1 MVSLLKMKE
10 LKMPSVKE
18 MLEDINA
25 SMSRARE
32 LSTSEDVTEKQRAF
46 YKMVSKPLQLGSN
59 CNTNAII
66 NIVRE
71 AMIDAVSAIL
81 DSASDVLL
89 PRCFNCVDASFTDT
103 TTKGAFR
110 ITVHKI
116 KNGTANNEVINE
128 MIEIPRAIKHTKAL
142 ALIIETTI
150 NLVKNNKELAECF
163 DFNHECFKEA
173 WVQYRVKLMAN
184 EIKANTGSLWMYFT
198 DNNYYEHYK
207 ALSDTQNLHSCMAY
221 RPEYYGSQINGKY
234 IHPLQGYDYAP
245 DFRLGLVS
253 TYSPDEIND
262 VTEYPFIARAVVS
275 YSDHSTPK
283 LMYGKS
289 YGNEKACTLIRNCL
303 YNGRPT
309 DRLFYAIKANHLD
322 DNLKN
327 ADDCD
332 FNLRDYYNDG
342 RTDNDDKCY
351 NKEDDDILGHF
362 VAPFIDPWA
371 NLFDHGGRVYRH
383 PITGLEVINCMVI
396 DNDEWYDEDED
407 RTVYNEGY
415 CIYHGTGIVRPK
427 DDWDDTYSA
436 LIVTFDGL
444 QHL

>member
-1 MVSLLKMKE
+1 MRNTKE
-10 LKMPSVKE
+10 VLQ
-18 MLEDINA
+18 DIKDAMN
-25 SMSRARE
+25 RAGE
-32 LSTSEDVTEKQRAF
+32 LATSEDATEKQKAF
-46 YKMVSKPLQLGSN
+46 YRMVSEPLQLSSDCDEN
-59 CNTNAII
+59 RVL
-66 NIVRE
+66 NIVST
-71 AMIDAVSAIL
+71 AMIDAVDAIAHATPNANYSFSF
-81 DSASDVLL
+81 D
-89 PRCFNCVDASFTDT
+89 RYNCKSTAT
-103 TTKGAFR
+103 TTKGDFKLKLYKQMDNSR
-110 ITVHKI
+110 
-116 KNGTANNEVINE
+116 NSEVFCE
-128 MIEIPRAIKHTKAL
+128 VVEIPRAVKHTKTL
-142 ALIIETTI
+142 SMFIETI
-150 NLVKNNKELAECF
+150 IDKIKKDKKLSIDF
-163 DFNHECFKEA
+163 DFDNECFKEA
-173 WVQYRVKLMAN
+173 WTQYRVKLMAN
-184 EIKANTGSLWMYFT
+184 EIKANIGNMWMYFT

-221 RPEYYGSQINGKY
+221 SPEHYGSQINGNY

-262 VTEYPFIARAVVS
+262 VTEYPFIARVVVT
-275 YSDHSTPK
+275 YSNHSEPR

-303 YNGRPT
+303 YNGRST

-327 ADDCD
+327 ADGCD

-342 RTDNDDKCY
+342 RTDNDNKCY

-371 NLFDHGGRVYRH
+371 NLFDHGGKVKRH

-396 DNDEWYDEDED
+396 DNDGWYDEYED

-436 LIVTFDGL
+436 LIVTSDGL
-444 QHL
+444 EHL

>member
-18 MLEDINA
+18 MLENINA
-25 SMSRARE
+25 SMSRACD
-32 LSTSEDVTEKQRAF
+32 LSTSEDATEKQRAF
-46 YKMVSKPLQLGSN
+46 YNMVSEPLQLGSN

-116 KNGTANNEVINE
+116 KNGIINNEVINE

-150 NLVKNNKELAECF
+150 NLIKNNKELAECF

-207 ALSDTQNLHSCMAY
+207 ALSNTQNLHSCMAY
-221 RPEYYGSQINGKY
+221 SPEHYGSQINGNY

-253 TYSPDEIND
+253 TYSPSEIDD
-262 VTEYPFIARAVVS
+262 VTEYPFIARVVVT
-275 YSDHSTPK
+275 YSNHSTPK
-283 LMYGKS
+283 LMYGKA
-289 YGNEKACTLIRNCL
+289 YGNEKACTLVRNCL
-303 YNGRPT
+303 CNDKPI
-309 DRLFYAIKANHLD
+309 DRMFYAIKANYLSD
-322 DNLKN
+322 DARNP
-327 ADDCD
+327 DECD
-332 FNLRDYYNDG
+332 YNLRDYYSDG
-342 RTDNDDKCY
+342 YTDNDGNTY
-351 NKEDDDILGHF
+351 YRSDDDILGHF

-371 NLFDHGGRVYRH
+371 NFFDHGGRVYHH
-383 PITGLEVINCMVI
+383 PITGLEVIDCTVK
-396 DNDEWYDEDED
+396 ECGECYDEDED
-407 RTVYNEGY
+407 RTVYDEGY

-427 DDWDDTYSA
+427 DDRDDTYSA
-436 LIVTFDGL
+436 LIVTRDGL
-444 QHL
+444 EHL

>member
-1 MVSLLKMKE
+1 M
-10 LKMPSVKE
+10 
-18 MLEDINA
+18 
-25 SMSRARE
+25 
-32 LSTSEDVTEKQRAF
+32 T
-46 YKMVSKPLQLGSN
+46 
-59 CNTNAII
+59 
-66 NIVRE
+66 
-71 AMIDAVSAIL
+71 
-81 DSASDVLL
+81 
-89 PRCFNCVDASFTDT
+89 
-103 TTKGAFR
+103 
-110 ITVHKI
+110 
-116 KNGTANNEVINE
+116 
-128 MIEIPRAIKHTKAL
+128 
-142 ALIIETTI
+142 
-150 NLVKNNKELAECF
+150 
-163 DFNHECFKEA
+163 
-173 WVQYRVKLMAN
+173 N

-275 YSDHSTPK
+275 YSSHSTPK
-283 LMYGKS
+283 LMHGKS

-309 DRLFYAIKANHLD
+309 DRIFYAIKANHLD

-327 ADDCD
+327 ADGCD

-342 RTDNDDKCY
+342 RTDNDDKWY

-371 NLFDHGGRVYRH
+371 NLFDHGGKVKRH

-407 RTVYNEGY
+407 RIVYNEGY

-436 LIVTFDGL
+436 LIVTRNGL
-444 QHL
+444 KHL

>member
-10 LKMPSVKE
+10 LKMPSIKD
-18 MLEDINA
+18 MLENINA

-32 LSTSEDVTEKQRAF
+32 LSTSEDATERQRAF
-46 YKMVSKPLQLGSN
+46 YNMVSEPLQLGSN

-66 NIVRE
+66 NIVRG
-71 AMIDAVSAIL
+71 AMIDAVSALL

-116 KNGTANNEVINE
+116 KNGITNNGVINE

-142 ALIIETTI
+142 ALVIETTI
-150 NLVKNNKELAECF
+150 NLIKNNKELAKCF
-163 DFNHECFKEA
+163 DFNHECFTDA
-173 WVQYRVKLMAN
+173 WLQYRVKLMAN
-184 EIKANTGSLWMYFT
+184 TIKANTGSLWMYFT
-198 DNNYYEHYK
+198 DNNYYEHYE

-221 RPEYYGSQINGKY
+221 SPEYYGSQINGTY

-253 TYSPDEIND
+253 TYSPSEID
-262 VTEYPFIARAVVS
+262 DATEYPFIARVVVT

-303 YNGRPT
+303 YNGNPV
-309 DRLFYAIKANHLD
+309 DRIFYAIKANHLSSNAKNPD
-322 DNLKN
+322 ECDYNLQ
-327 ADDCD
+327 
-332 FNLRDYYNDG
+332 DYYNDG
-342 RTDNDDKCY
+342 HTDNDNNIY
-351 NKEDDDILGHF
+351 YKEDDDILGHF

-396 DNDEWYDEDED
+396 DNDDWHDEGED
-407 RTVYNEGY
+407 RTVHNEGY
-415 CIYHGTGIVRPK
+415 SIYHGTGIVRPRA
-427 DDWDDTYSA
+427 DDGETYSA
-436 LIVTFDGL
+436 LIVTRDGL
-444 QHL
+444 THL

>member
-1 MVSLLKMKE
+1 
-10 LKMPSVKE
+10 MPSVKE

-25 SMSRARE
+25 SMSRARD

-46 YKMVSKPLQLGSN
+46 YKMVSEPLQLGSN

-110 ITVHKI
+110 ITVHKV
-116 KNGTANNEVINE
+116 KNGIANNEVINE

-150 NLVKNNKELAECF
+150 NLIKNNKELAECF

-262 VTEYPFIARAVVS
+262 VTEYPFITRAVVS
-275 YSDHSTPK
+275 YSNHSPPK

-309 DRLFYAIKANHLD
+309 DRIFYAIKANHLD
-322 DNLKN
+322 DNLK
-327 ADDCD
+327 
-332 FNLRDYYNDG
+332 
-342 RTDNDDKCY
+342 KC
-351 NKEDDDILGHF
+351 
-362 VAPFIDPWA
+362 
-371 NLFDHGGRVYRH
+371 
-383 PITGLEVINCMVI
+383 
-396 DNDEWYDEDED
+396 
-407 RTVYNEGY
+407 
-415 CIYHGTGIVRPK
+415 
-427 DDWDDTYSA
+427 
-436 LIVTFDGL
+436 
-444 QHL
+444 

>member
-1 MVSLLKMKE
+1 MRNT
-10 LKMPSVKE
+10 KE
-18 MLEDINA
+18 MLQDIMDAMN
-25 SMSRARE
+25 RALD
-32 LSTSEDVTEKQRAF
+32 LSTSEDATEKQKAF
-46 YKMVSKPLQLGSN
+46 YRMVSEPLKLGSD
-59 CNTNAII
+59 CDANTVR

-116 KNGTANNEVINE
+116 KNGIANNEVINE

-150 NLVKNNKELAECF
+150 NLIKNNKELAECF

-173 WVQYRVKLMAN
+173 WTQYRVKLMAN
-184 EIKANTGSLWMYFT
+184 KIKANTGSLWMYFT
-198 DNNYYEHYK
+198 DNNYYEHYE
-207 ALSDTQNLHSCMAY
+207 ALSDTQSLHSCMAY
-221 RPEYYGSQINGKY
+221 TPEHYGSLINGNY

-253 TYSPDEIND
+253 AYSPSEIED
-262 VTEYPFIARAVVS
+262 ATEYPFIARVVVS

-289 YGNEKACTLIRNCL
+289 YGNEKACNLIRNCL

-309 DRLFYAIKANHLD
+309 GRIFYAIKANYFSESARNPD
-322 DNLKN
+322 E
-327 ADDCD
+327 CD
-332 FNLRDYYNDG
+332 YNLRDYYNEG
-342 RTDNDDKCY
+342 RTDNDGRVY
-351 NKEDDDILGHF
+351 HQEDDDILGHF
-362 VAPFIDPWA
+362 VAPYIDPWA
-371 NLFDHGGRVYRH
+371 NLFDHGGKVYRH

-396 DNDEWYDEDED
+396 DDDDWYDDEED
-407 RTVYNEGY
+407 RTVYVEGY
-415 CIYHGTGIVRPK
+415 SIYHGTGIVRPRA
-427 DDWDDTYSA
+427 DDGETYSA
-436 LIVTFDGL
+436 LILTFDGL
-444 QHL
+444 EHL

>member
-1 MVSLLKMKE
+1 
-10 LKMPSVKE
+10 MPSVKE
-18 MLEDINA
+18 ILEDINA
-25 SMSRARE
+25 SMSRARD

-46 YKMVSKPLQLGSN
+46 YKMVSEPLQLGSN
-59 CNTNAII
+59 CNTKAII

-110 ITVHKI
+110 ITVHKV

-128 MIEIPRAIKHTKAL
+128 LIEIPRAIKHTKAL
-142 ALIIETTI
+142 ALVIETTI

-173 WVQYRVKLMAN
+173 WTQYRVKLMAN

-234 IHPLQGYDYAP
+234 IHPLQGYAP

-253 TYSPDEIND
+253 TYSPDEIDD
-262 VTEYPFIARAVVS
+262 VTEYPFITRAVVS
-275 YSDHSTPK
+275 YSNHSTPK

-289 YGNEKACTLIRNCL
+289 YGNEKACNLIRNCL

-309 DRLFYAIKANHLD
+309 DRIFYAIKANHLD

-327 ADDCD
+327 AEECD
-332 FNLRDYYNDG
+332 YNLRDYYNDG
-342 RTDNDDKCY
+342 RTDNDSKWY
-351 NKEDDDILGHF
+351 NQEDDDILGHF

-371 NLFDHGGRVYRH
+371 NLFDHGGKVKRH

-436 LIVTFDGL
+436 LIVTRDGL
-444 QHL
+444 EHL

>member
-1 MVSLLKMKE
+1 
-10 LKMPSVKE
+10 MPSVKE

-25 SMSRARE
+25 SMSRARD

-46 YKMVSKPLQLGSN
+46 YKMVSEPLQLGSN

-66 NIVRE
+66 NIVRG

-81 DSASDVLL
+81 DNASDVLL

-116 KNGTANNEVINE
+116 KNGISNNEVINE

-142 ALIIETTI
+142 ALVIETTI
-150 NLVKNNKELAECF
+150 NLIKNNKELAKCF

-173 WVQYRVKLMAN
+173 WTQYRVKLMAN

-198 DNNYYEHYK
+198 DNNYYEHYS
-207 ALSDTQNLHSCMAY
+207 ALSNTQNLHSCMAY
-221 RPEYYGSQINGKY
+221 SPEHYGSQINGNY

-262 VTEYPFIARAVVS
+262 VTEYPFIARVVVS
-275 YSDHSTPK
+275 YSYHSTPK

-289 YGNEKACTLIRNCL
+289 YGNEKACRLISNCL

-309 DRLFYAIKANHLD
+309 DRIFYAIKANHLSSD
-322 DNLKN
+322 ARNPDECDYNLQG
-327 ADDCD
+327 
-332 FNLRDYYNDG
+332 YYNDG
-342 RTDNDDKCY
+342 HTENDNNIY
-351 NKEDDDILGHF
+351 YKEDDDILGHF

-396 DNDEWYDEDED
+396 DDDDWYDDEED
-407 RTVYNEGY
+407 RTVYVEGY
-415 CIYHGTGIVRPK
+415 SIYHGTGIVRPRA
-427 DDWDDTYSA
+427 DDGETYSA
-436 LIVTFDGL
+436 LILTSDGL
-444 QHL
+444 EHL

>member
-1 MVSLLKMKE
+1 
-10 LKMPSVKE
+10 MPSVKE

-46 YKMVSKPLQLGSN
+46 YKMVSEPLRLGED
-59 CNTNAII
+59 CNPNKVI
-66 NIVRE
+66 NIVRA
-71 AMIDAVSAIL
+71 AMIDAIEGIL
-81 DSASDVLL
+81 QSASDVRL
-89 PRCFNCVDASFTDT
+89 PLSFACVDASFTNT

-110 ITVHKI
+110 IEVHKV
-116 KNGTANNEVINE
+116 KNESSFNKVLDET
-128 MIEIPRAIKHTKAL
+128 IEIPRAIKHTKAL
-142 ALIIETTI
+142 ALIIDTTI

-184 EIKANTGSLWMYFT
+184 EIKANTGSLWIYFT

-221 RPEYYGSQINGKY
+221 RPEHYGNQINGKY

-253 TYSPDEIND
+253 TYSPNEID
-262 VTEYPFIARAVVS
+262 DATEYPFIARAVVS
-275 YSDHSTPK
+275 YSSHSTPK

-289 YGNEKACTLIRNCL
+289 YGNEKACRLISNCL

-309 DRLFYAIKANHLD
+309 DRIFYAIKANHLD
-322 DNLKN
+322 DYLKN
-327 ADDCD
+327 AEECD
-332 FNLRDYYNDG
+332 YNLRDYYNEG
-342 RTDNDDKCY
+342 RTDNDGTWY
-351 NKEDDDILGHF
+351 NQEDDDILGHF

-371 NLFDHGGRVYRH
+371 NLFDHGGLVYRH

-396 DNDEWYDEDED
+396 DDDDWYDEDED
-407 RTVYNEGY
+407 RTVYVEGY
-415 CIYHGTGIVRPK
+415 SIYHGTGIVRPRA
-427 DDWDDTYSA
+427 DDGETYSA
-436 LIVTFDGL
+436 LIVTSDGL
-444 QHL
+444 EHL

>member
-1 MVSLLKMKE
+1 
-10 LKMPSVKE
+10 MPSIKE

-46 YKMVSKPLQLGSN
+46 YNMVSEPLQLGSN

-66 NIVRE
+66 NTVRV
-71 AMIDAVSAIL
+71 AMIDAIENIL
-81 DSASDVLL
+81 RSASDVRL
-89 PRCFNCVDASFTDT
+89 PLSFACVDASFTDT

-110 ITVHKI
+110 IEVHKV
-116 KNGTANNEVINE
+116 KNESSLNKVLDEIV
-128 MIEIPRAIKHTKAL
+128 EIPRAIKHTKAL

-150 NLVKNNKELAECF
+150 NLIKNNKELAECF

-173 WVQYRVKLMAN
+173 WTQYRVKLMAN

-198 DNNYYEHYK
+198 DNNYYEHYS
-207 ALSDTQNLHSCMAY
+207 ALSNTQNLHSCMAY
-221 RPEYYGSQINGKY
+221 SPEYYGSQINGNY

-253 TYSPDEIND
+253 TYSPSEIDD

-289 YGNEKACTLIRNCL
+289 YGNEKACNLIRNCL
-303 YNGRPT
+303 YNDKPVGRI
-309 DRLFYAIKANHLD
+309 FYAIKANRLSSD
-322 DNLKN
+322 ARNPDECDYNLQ
-327 ADDCD
+327 
-332 FNLRDYYNDG
+332 DYYNDG
-342 RTDNDDKCY
+342 HTDYDGKYY
-351 NKEDDDILGHF
+351 NLDDDDILGHF

-396 DNDEWYDEDED
+396 NDDEWYDEYED
-407 RTVYNEGY
+407 RTVYVEGY
-415 CIYHGTGIVRPK
+415 SIYHGTGIVRPR
-427 DDWDDTYSA
+427 DDAGDFYSA

-444 QHL
+444 EHL

>member
-1 MVSLLKMKE
+1 
-10 LKMPSVKE
+10 MPSVKE
-18 MLEDINA
+18 MLENINA
-25 SMSRARE
+25 SMSRARD
-32 LSTSEDVTEKQRAF
+32 LSTSEDVTERQRVF
-46 YKMVSKPLQLGSN
+46 YKMVSEPLQLGSN

-66 NIVRE
+66 NIVRG

-150 NLVKNNKELAECF
+150 NLIKNNKELAECF

-198 DNNYYEHYK
+198 DNNYYEHYS
-207 ALSDTQNLHSCMAY
+207 ALSNTQNLHSCMAY
-221 RPEYYGSQINGKY
+221 SPEYYGSKINGNY

-262 VTEYPFIARAVVS
+262 VTEYPFIARVVVT
-275 YSDHSTPK
+275 YSNHSEPR

-327 ADDCD
+327 ADGCD

>member
-1 MVSLLKMKE
+1 
-10 LKMPSVKE
+10 MPSIKD
-18 MLEDINA
+18 MLENINA

-32 LSTSEDVTEKQRAF
+32 LSTSEDATERQRAF
-46 YKMVSKPLQLGSN
+46 YNMVSEPLQLGSN

-116 KNGTANNEVINE
+116 KNGIINNEVINE

-142 ALIIETTI
+142 VLVIETTI
-150 NLVKNNKELAECF
+150 NLIKNNKELAKCF

-207 ALSDTQNLHSCMAY
+207 ALSDTQNLYSCMAY
-221 RPEYYGSQINGKY
+221 SPEHYGSQIDGNY

-253 TYSPDEIND
+253 TYSPSEID
-262 VTEYPFIARAVVS
+262 DATEYPFIARVVVT

-289 YGNEKACTLIRNCL
+289 YGNEKAHTLIRNCL
-303 YNGRPT
+303 YNGNPV
-309 DRLFYAIKANHLD
+309 DRIFYAIKANHFS
-322 DNLKN
+322 DNAKN
-327 ADDCD
+327 PDECD
-332 FNLRDYYNDG
+332 YNLRDYYNEG
-342 RTDNDDKCY
+342 RTDNDGKWY

-362 VAPFIDPWA
+362 VAPYIDPWA

-396 DNDEWYDEDED
+396 DNDDWYDEGED

-415 CIYHGTGIVRPK
+415 SIYHGTGIVRPRA
-427 DDWDDTYSA
+427 DDGETYSA
-436 LIVTFDGL
+436 LIVTRDGL
-444 QHL
+444 THL

>member
-1 MVSLLKMKE
+1 MVSLSKMKE

-25 SMSRARE
+25 SMSRARD

-46 YKMVSKPLQLGSN
+46 YKMVSEPLQLGSN

-71 AMIDAVSAIL
+71 AIIDAVSAIL

-110 ITVHKI
+110 ITVHKV
-116 KNGTANNEVINE
+116 KNGIANNEVINE

-150 NLVKNNKELAECF
+150 NLIKNNKELAECF

-207 ALSDTQNLHSCMAY
+207 VLSDTQNLHSCMAY

-262 VTEYPFIARAVVS
+262 VTEYPFIARVVVT
-275 YSDHSTPK
+275 YSNHSEPRLK
-283 LMYGKS
+283 YGKS

-309 DRLFYAIKANHLD
+309 GRLFYAIKANHLD

-342 RTDNDDKCY
+342 RTDNDDKRY

-371 NLFDHGGRVYRH
+371 NLFDHGGKVERH

-396 DNDEWYDEDED
+396 DNDEWYDEDEA

>member
-1 MVSLLKMKE
+1 
-10 LKMPSVKE
+10 MPSVKE

-25 SMSRARE
+25 SMSRACD
-32 LSTSEDVTEKQRAF
+32 LSTSEDATEKQRAF
-46 YKMVSKPLQLGSN
+46 YNMVSEPLQLGSN
-59 CNTNAII
+59 CNTNATI
-66 NIVRE
+66 NIVRG
-71 AMIDAVSAIL
+71 AMIDAVSALL

-116 KNGTANNEVINE
+116 KNGITNNEVINE

-142 ALIIETTI
+142 TLVIETTI
-150 NLVKNNKELAECF
+150 NLIKNNKELAKCF
-163 DFNHECFKEA
+163 DFNHECFKAA
-173 WVQYRVKLMAN
+173 WLQYRVKLMAN

-198 DNNYYEHYK
+198 DNNYYEHYS
-207 ALSDTQNLHSCMAY
+207 ALSNTQNLHSCMAY
-221 RPEYYGSQINGKY
+221 SPEHYGSQINGKY

-253 TYSPDEIND
+253 TYSPDEIDNA
-262 VTEYPFIARAVVS
+262 TEYPFIARAVVS
-275 YSDHSTPK
+275 YSSHSPPK

-289 YGNEKACTLIRNCL
+289 YGNEKACRLISNCL

-322 DNLKN
+322 DYLKN
-327 ADDCD
+327 AEECD
-332 FNLRDYYNDG
+332 YNLRDYYNEG
-342 RTDNDDKCY
+342 RTDNDGKWY

-396 DNDEWYDEDED
+396 DDYGWYDDEED
-407 RTVYNEGY
+407 RTVYVEGY
-415 CIYHGTGIVRPK
+415 SIYHGTGIVRPK
-427 DDWDDTYSA
+427 DDWDNTYSA
-436 LIVTFDGL
+436 LIVTRDGL
-444 QHL
+444 EHL

>member
-1 MVSLLKMKE
+1 MDSLLKMKE

-18 MLEDINA
+18 MLEDITDAMN
-25 SMSRARE
+25 RARD
-32 LSTSEDVTEKQRAF
+32 LSTSEDATEKQKAF
-46 YKMVSKPLQLGSN
+46 YKMVSEPLQLGSN

-81 DSASDVLL
+81 DSASGALL

-116 KNGTANNEVINE
+116 KNGITNNEVINE

-150 NLVKNNKELAECF
+150 NLIKNNKELAECF

-262 VTEYPFIARAVVS
+262 VTEYPFITRAVVS
-275 YSDHSTPK
+275 YSNHSEPR

-289 YGNEKACTLIRNCL
+289 YGNEKACRLISNCL

-327 ADDCD
+327 ADGCD
-332 FNLRDYYNDG
+332 FNLRDYYNEG
-342 RTDNDDKCY
+342 CTDNDNKRY

-371 NLFDHGGRVYRH
+371 NLFDHGGKVKRH

-436 LIVTFDGL
+436 LIVTRDGL
-444 QHL
+444 EHL

>member
-1 MVSLLKMKE
+1 
-10 LKMPSVKE
+10 MPSVKE

-25 SMSRARE
+25 SMSRARD
-32 LSTSEDVTEKQRAF
+32 LSTSEDVTEKQRVF
-46 YKMVSKPLQLGSN
+46 YKMVSEPLQLGSN

-66 NIVRE
+66 GIVCE

-110 ITVHKI
+110 ITIHKV
-116 KNGTANNEVINE
+116 KNGIANNEVTNE
-128 MIEIPRAIKHTKAL
+128 LIEIPRAIKHTKAL

-207 ALSDTQNLHSCMAY
+207 ALRDTQNLHSCMAY

-275 YSDHSTPK
+275 YSSHSTPT

-309 DRLFYAIKANHLD
+309 DRIFYAIKANHLD

-327 ADDCD
+327 ADGCD

-342 RTDNDDKCY
+342 RTDNDDKWY

-396 DNDEWYDEDED
+396 DNDERYDEDED